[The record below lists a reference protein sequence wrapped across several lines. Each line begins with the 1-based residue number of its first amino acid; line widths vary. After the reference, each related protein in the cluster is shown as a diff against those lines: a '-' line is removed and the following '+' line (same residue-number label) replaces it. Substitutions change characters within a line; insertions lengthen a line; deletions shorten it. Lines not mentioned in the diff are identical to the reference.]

1 MLISQSKISQIV
13 CLTGITLALDLL
25 FFSNYWVL
33 QAKPAKNQ
41 RTVHKGLPSN
51 RRDGGSRGDCI
62 PNDQNFIALVPEQSV
77 SATASVSPQI
87 FFYAPQTE
95 EPKIIEFVLRNNK
108 DQLVHETFV
117 QTTGKSGIMNVVI
130 PDQIKKGLGKFQGN
144 YHWYL
149 SMICDPRERS
159 RDIVLEG
166 WIEYRK
172 LNHSLQE
179 KINLST
185 FVEKINLLQQQGI
198 WYDALSLLAQS
209 QQLESNLTSL
219 QAEWLRLLQSI
230 GLEELAS
237 EPLIQGEKIHNFY
250 SVPLTESAVTQ
261 N

>member
-1 MLISQSKISQIV
+1 MLISRSKISQIV

-25 FFSNYWVL
+25 FFSNHWVI
-33 QAKPAKNQ
+33 QAKPAKHQ
-41 RTVHKGLPSN
+41 TSSYKGLPSN

-62 PNDQNFIALVPEQSV
+62 PNDENFIALVPEQSV
-77 SATASVSPQI
+77 SATASASPQI
-87 FFYAPQTE
+87 FFYAPPTE

-108 DQLVHETFV
+108 DQLVHETFI
-117 QTTGKSGIMNVVI
+117 QTTGQSGIMNVVV
-130 PDQIKKGLGKFQGN
+130 PEPTQKGSEKLQGN

-166 WIEYRK
+166 AIEYRQ
-172 LNHSLQE
+172 LNQSLQE

-209 QQLESNLTSL
+209 RQLESNLLSL
-219 QAEWLRLLQSI
+219 KEEWLRLLDSI

-237 EPLIQGEKIHNFY
+237 EPLIEGKEIPNFY
-250 SVPLTESAVTQ
+250 SVPLIDSTFIQ